1 MLKGIFKRKTKRHF
15 FEITVAQDIKKLF
28 IIAFHLLY
36 IPRRGAVENFFE
48 FDGVIF
54 RVFPAQH
61 GSDIYNFHIAQQF
74 AGVDH
79 FVFIMI
85 ADDGGAEI
93 LTEHLRNISVRIA
106 RLQTISSTD
115 KLM

>member
-15 FEITVAQDIKKLF
+15 FEITVAQDLKK
-28 IIAFHLLY
+28 IIYNCFSSALY
-36 IPRRGAVENFFE
+36 TASGAVENFFE

-106 RLQTISSTD
+106 RFGD
-115 KLM
+115 DFFHG